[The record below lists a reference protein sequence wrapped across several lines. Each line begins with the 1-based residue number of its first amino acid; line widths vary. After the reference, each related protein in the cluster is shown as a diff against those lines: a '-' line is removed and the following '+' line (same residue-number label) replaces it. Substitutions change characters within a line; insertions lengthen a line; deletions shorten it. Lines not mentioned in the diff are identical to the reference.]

1 MCSGSGHTVWL
12 EDPLHLLR
20 SAQFSS
26 VAQSCQTLCNPWTA
40 AHFPVHH
47 QLPELSQ
54 THAHQVGDA
63 IHRFSAFWLRSG
75 ASSEGLHISEELAA
89 LASQSISL
97 LSASPSPYRPTF
109 CSLGGGVGGKLNYN
123 SLCISKYVLA

>member
-1 MCSGSGHTVWL
+1 MWL
-12 EDPLHLLR
+12 EDPLHLLS
-20 SAQFSS
+20 SAQFSA
-26 VAQSCQTLCNPWTA
+26 VAQLCQTLCNPWTA

-63 IHRFSAFWLRSG
+63 IHCFSAFWLRSG
-75 ASSEGLHISEELAA
+75 ASSEGLHISEEPAA

-97 LSASPSPYRPTF
+97 LSASPSPIDLL
-109 CSLGGGVGGKLNYN
+109 S
-123 SLCISKYVLA
+123 VLWGAGWGES